1 MTISKSTMND
11 ELKDRF
17 EELVK
22 QEKGT
27 IYSICLMFAPDRDQA
42 DDLAQETLVNLW
54 LGLPKF
60 RGDSSSHTW
69 VYRVTLNT
77 CITYERKKK
86 RQPDKADLI
95 EVSLSDEESDDSEN
109 ARRLHRRIQSL
120 ERFDRAIILL
130 WLEGLPYDEIGDIV
144 GISANA
150 VGVRLVRIRE
160 KLKKINN

>member
-1 MTISKSTMND
+1 MKKD
-11 ELKDRF
+11 LKEQF
-17 EELVK
+17 EALVRE
-22 QEKGT
+22 EKGT
-27 IYSICLMFAPDRDQA
+27 IYSICLMFAPDRAQA

-77 CITYERKKK
+77 CISYERKKK
-86 RQPDKADLI
+86 RQPLDRADGIDVTLPD
-95 EVSLSDEESDDSEN
+95 ESSDSGEN
-109 ARRLHRRIQSL
+109 ARRLHQRIQSL

-144 GISANA
+144 GITPT
-150 VGVRLVRIRE
+150 L
-160 KLKKINN
+160 

>member
-1 MTISKSTMND
+1 MKND
-11 ELKDRF
+11 LKEQF
-17 EELVK
+17 EALVRE
-22 QEKGT
+22 EKGT
-27 IYSICLMFAPDRDQA
+27 IYSICLMFAPDRTQA

-54 LGLPKF
+54 LGMPKF

-77 CITYERKKK
+77 CISYERKKK
-86 RQPDKADLI
+86 RQPLDRADGIDVTLPD
-95 EVSLSDEESDDSEN
+95 ESSDRGEN
-109 ARRLHRRIQSL
+109 ARRLHQRIQSL

-144 GISANA
+144 GITPNA

-160 KLKKINN
+160 KLKKLNN